1 MTTDMTPK
9 LVDVPTLTRRHFF
22 RAGTVTLS
30 GFWLLP
36 MMRPVNVS
44 AKENV
49 TPRGGAEHC
58 IFIFLNGGAS
68 QLDSFD
74 IKEGKW
80 TPPDFDV
87 RTVKPG
93 LRMPYSL
100 FPQIC
105 GHLDQLVIARSVE
118 AWESAHSRAQ
128 YYMQVG
134 HPFSPARRNEMPA
147 LGAVIASEFSSRR
160 KRSDFLPPFVAMNF
174 AGTSA
179 GLVRQGCLP
188 YTYGPLPIEMK
199 QGTEFVIEPNE
210 KAIFDRRWQLREALE
225 GAAPDAA
232 PSQEFASFYQS
243 ALSMMTAPGLA
254 DAFTVP
260 EADRARYGASTLG
273 DSCILARNLVR
284 ADAGAR
290 FISISHNGWDL
301 HADMFDPKNKR
312 NHYGLCR
319 ELDSAFAALLTDL
332 GSIRGKDGRTLAE
345 KTFIVCMGE
354 FGRTGGELTV
364 NKGRDHNRSAFA
376 AVFAGAGVK
385 GGRVFGVTD
394 STGVKVLQP
403 EWEEKRSIYP
413 EDVIVTMYSLL
424 GIDWTKKITNTP
436 SGRAFEY
443 IEQQSGTDF
452 VRFREISNLFS

>member
-1 MTTDMTPK
+1 MLRPI
-9 LVDVPTLTRRHFF
+9 DV
-22 RAGTVTLS
+22 V
-30 GFWLLP
+30 
-36 MMRPVNVS
+36 

-49 TPRGGAEHC
+49 TPRGGADYC
-58 IFIFLNGGAS
+58 IFLFLNGGAS

-87 RTVKPG
+87 RTITPG
-93 LRMPYSL
+93 IRLPYSL
-100 FPQIC
+100 FPNLS
-105 GHLDQLVIARSVE
+105 GSLDQLVIARSVE

-147 LGAVIASEFSSRR
+147 LGAVIASEFAAQR
-160 KRSDFLPPFVAMNF
+160 KESDFLPPFVAMNF
-174 AGTSA
+174 VGTAA
-179 GLVRQGCLP
+179 GLVRHGCLP
-188 YTYGPLPIEMK
+188 YSCGPLPIEMK
-199 QGTEFVIEPNE
+199 QGTEFVIDPNE
-210 KAIFDRRWQLREALE
+210 RAVFDRRWRLREMLE
-225 GAAPDAA
+225 AAAGTE
-232 PSQEFASFYQS
+232 PSQEFDSFYSS

-254 DAFTVP
+254 EAFKIP
-260 EADRARYGASTLG
+260 EQDRVRYGSSTLG

-284 ADAGAR
+284 SSAGTR

-301 HADMFDPKNKR
+301 HADMYDPKNKR

-319 ELDSAFAALLTDL
+319 ELDSAFAALVTDL
-332 GSIRGKDGRTLAE
+332 TKMRAKDGQTLLQ

-364 NKGRDHNRSAFA
+364 NKGRDHNRSAFS

-385 GGRVFGVTD
+385 GGRAFGITD
-394 STGVKVLQP
+394 SNGVNVLHS
-403 EWEEKRSIYP
+403 EWNEKRSIYP
-413 EDVIVTMYSLL
+413 EDVMVTIYSLL

-452 VRFREISNLFS
+452 VRFREISNLFA

>member
-1 MTTDMTPK
+1 MT
-9 LVDVPTLTRRHFF
+9 V
-22 RAGTVTLS
+22 S
-30 GFWLLP
+30 GYWLLP
-36 MMRPVNVS
+36 MLRPVNAV

-49 TPRGGAEHC
+49 TPRGGAEYC
-58 IFIFLNGGAS
+58 IFLFLNGGAS

-74 IKEGKW
+74 VKEGKW

-93 LRMPYSL
+93 IRLPYSL
-100 FPQIC
+100 FPNLS
-105 GHLDQLVIARSVE
+105 GSLDHLVIARSVE

-147 LGAVIASEFSSRR
+147 LGAVIATELAGRR
-160 KRSDFLPPFVAMNF
+160 KDSDFLPPFVAMNF

-188 YTYGPLPIEMK
+188 YSCGPLPIEIK
-199 QGTEFVIEPNE
+199 QGTEFVIDPNE
-210 KAIFDRRWQLREALE
+210 RAAFDRRWRLREMLE
-225 GAAPDAA
+225 GAAGAE
-232 PSQEFASFYQS
+232 PSQEFDSFYGS

-254 DAFTVP
+254 EAFKIP
-260 EADRARYGASTLG
+260 EEDRARYGSSTLG

-284 ADAGAR
+284 SGAGTR

-301 HADMFDPKNKR
+301 HADMYDAKNKR

-319 ELDSAFAALLTDL
+319 ELDSAFASLLTDL
-332 GSIRGKDGRTLAE
+332 AKIRAKDGQTLLG

-364 NKGRDHNRSAFA
+364 NKGRDHNRSAFS

-385 GGRVFGVTD
+385 GGRAFGVTD
-394 STGVKVLQP
+394 ANGVNVLQS
-403 EWEEKRSIYP
+403 EWNEKRSIYP
-413 EDVIVTMYSLL
+413 EDVMVTIYSLL

-452 VRFREISNLFS
+452 VRFREVSNLFA

>member
-1 MTTDMTPK
+1 MTRDITDI
-9 LVDVPTLTRRHFF
+9 PTLTRRHFF
-22 RAGTVTLS
+22 RTGTVSVS

-36 MMRPVNVS
+36 LLRPINVE

-49 TPRGGAEHC
+49 TTRGGAEYC
-58 IFIFLNGGAS
+58 IFLFLNGGAS

-93 LRMPYSL
+93 IRLPYGL
-100 FPQIC
+100 FSKLSAQ
-105 GHLDQLVIARSVE
+105 LDHLVIARSVE

-147 LGAVIASEFSSRR
+147 LGAVIASEFTSRR
-160 KRSDFLPPFVAMNF
+160 KDFDFLPPFVAMNF
-174 AGTSA
+174 AGTAA

-188 YTYGPLPIEMK
+188 YGYGPLPIEMK
-199 QGTEFVIEPNE
+199 QGTEFVIDPNE
-210 KAIFDRRWQLREALE
+210 KAIFDRRWRLRESLE
-225 GAAPDAA
+225 GATTDTT
-232 PSQEFASFYQS
+232 PSQEFDSFYQS

-254 DAFTVP
+254 EAFTIP
-260 EADRARYGASTLG
+260 EEERARYGSSTLG

-284 ADAGAR
+284 AEAGTR

-319 ELDSAFAALLTDL
+319 ELDGAFGALLSDL
-332 GSIRGKDGRTLAE
+332 AKLPAKDGKTLLE

-364 NKGRDHNRSAFA
+364 NKGRDHNRSAFTA
-376 AVFAGAGVK
+376 MFAGAGVK
-385 GGRVFGVTD
+385 GGRAFGVTD
-394 STGVKVLQP
+394 SNGVNVLESQ
-403 EWEEKRSIYP
+403 WNEKRSIYP
-413 EDVIVTMYSLL
+413 EDVIVTIYSLL

-452 VRFREISNLFS
+452 VRFREISNLFA